1 MSGYIGNTPEN
12 LISNL
17 GSRYL
22 YGLRRTDNGELF
34 VGKLDQLSATDSLE
48 LNKPGLSQDNFNNF
62 QEGQDFFEGRN
73 INHNLVYENLNYEQ
87 FKWDDKNIFYYV
99 NDEGQLV
106 ARVSQAY
113 IYDDSISSDG
123 LGQ

>member
-12 LISNL
+12 LVSSI

-34 VGKLDQLSATDSLE
+34 VGKLDQLSTTDSLE
-48 LNKPGLSQDNFNNF
+48 LNKPGLPQDNFNNF

-73 INHNLVYENLNYEQ
+73 VNHNLVYENLNYEQ

-113 IYDDSISSDG
+113 TYDDTISSDG

>member
-12 LISNL
+12 IISNL

-22 YGLRRTDNGELF
+22 YGLRRTDHGELF

-113 IYDDSISSDG
+113 TYDDSISSDG